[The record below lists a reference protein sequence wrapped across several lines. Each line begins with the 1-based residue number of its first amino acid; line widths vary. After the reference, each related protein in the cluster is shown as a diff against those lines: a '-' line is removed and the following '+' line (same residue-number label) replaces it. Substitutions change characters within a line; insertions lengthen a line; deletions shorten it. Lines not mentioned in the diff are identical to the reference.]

1 MGKKIVVIVISVL
14 LLLLGAGFTAAGGAL
29 MALFG
34 SDNTATSGQQ
44 HLSTQTAALVATAD
58 DINGTNG
65 FATTVNEARLQVTV
79 TNPAREVFVGV
90 GPKAAVEQYL
100 AGVAI
105 ENVRDFSLDPFR
117 LRTVVRSGNTQPAA
131 PTNQSFWAAQGS
143 GRQATLDW
151 KITDGSYELVVMNSD
166 ATPSV
171 AVDGRF
177 ALTIPHLFAIGIA
190 VLVVGILILAGGVVL
205 LVVGIRMHSRP
216 GPTAAAADAGAPGQQ

>member
-1 MGKKIVVIVISVL
+1 MP
-14 LLLLGAGFTAAGGAL
+14 T
-29 MALFG
+29 
-34 SDNTATSGQQ
+34 
-44 HLSTQTAALVATAD
+44 
-58 DINGTNG
+58 
-65 FATTVNEARLQVTV
+65 
-79 TNPAREVFVGV
+79 
-90 GPKAAVEQYL
+90 
-100 AGVAI
+100 
-105 ENVRDFSLDPFR
+105 
-117 LRTVVRSGNTQPAA
+117 GNTQPAA
-131 PTNQSFWAAQGS
+131 PTDQSFWAAQGS